1 MPYLTPARVTS
12 SSLRGRRF
20 ELGTLIPLGAG
31 VLKKDLTALALLAR
45 VYGTQI
51 YGTQI
56 YGTQIYGTQIYGTKI
71 YGIGKCH
78 FENIE
83 EISFECI
90 TQIISVYGDKLR
102 RQQRVALAHLK

>member
-1 MPYLTPARVTS
+1 M
-12 SSLRGRRF
+12 RGRRF

-56 YGTQIYGTQIYGTKI
+56 YGTKIYGTKI

-90 TQIISVYGDKLR
+90 TQITSVYGDKLR